1 MTAPVRVKRPRLA
14 DSMPSIAAWVADLRQ
29 AFGDDLMD
37 DVILRGRHGEAV
49 FFAAENG
56 HSVGTKST
64 DPENVWNGEGLAN
77 RHFCT
82 GCDGA
87 CVGTGKRCS
96 TVAGG
101 SAR

>member
-1 MTAPVRVKRPRLA
+1 MSAPARVKRPRLA

-37 DVILRGRHGEAV
+37 DVILRGRHGEPV
-49 FFAAENG
+49 FFATENG
-56 HSVGTKST
+56 HAVGTRST
-64 DPENVWNGEGLAN
+64 DPENVWTVEGLDD
-77 RHFCT
+77 RHFCN

-96 TVAGG
+96 SVSGG
-101 SAR
+101 SVK